1 MASTWLQLV
10 LPWLQFYTTE
20 QLKNKSH
27 VSVSGC
33 EAAPQ
38 GRRQCLKHDCTCNKT
53 SCATLASE
61 QKWRPKRSSPFRS
74 NLCTDWMNIQ
84 TKQKPSRFW
93 LCNPCFSSL
102 VILLRPHILFFS
114 FLSWPLIYSYTGQLK
129 SQFSCFC
136 PCRSKQSIIC
146 CSNSSCSDKPL
157 KKCFYCVSG
166 VSDGRNAHVWSCLKI
181 STKKT

>member
-1 MASTWLQLV
+1 MTETRGRLHEISFPSLATCTIPSGQKALRSEFWKNSVSRHLTCALWHHMASTWLQLV

-53 SCATLASE
+53 SCATLAPE

-102 VILLRPHILFFS
+102 VILLSSHSSYFS
-114 FLSWPLIYSYTGQLK
+114 LS
-129 SQFSCFC
+129 
-136 PCRSKQSIIC
+136 
-146 CSNSSCSDKPL
+146 
-157 KKCFYCVSG
+157 
-166 VSDGRNAHVWSCLKI
+166 
-181 STKKT
+181 